1 MHCTTSNRSLFQ
13 LGAAVAFAACTLV
26 AAKAASNPVITTIP
40 VGTFAGGIVAA
51 SKSHLVYVAQ
61 PNEDQIGVI
70 NAKTNE
76 LSSAIIVAAGEPI
89 GLAISPDG
97 TNLYATIQTAG
108 LHGLLE
114 EISAKTGEVLLSLP
128 TGSTPQLPAVSP
140 DESVICV
147 PNLGDGT
154 VSVFSPDFE
163 GPVTV
168 NGDPVQAVFLSD
180 SLVVVT
186 NETTIINEI
195 DTSSGTVP
203 KTFNVATPVFG
214 EVLTKNRKTL
224 YAAGQN
230 AVYAVDLATGTP
242 TTIPVSAPANA
253 TLGVPTLS
261 ANGEFLY
268 VPVLESNMTVGLS
281 VVIVIDTKTNAT
293 VGSPIPVGEAPIQIA
308 LVGLVGYV
316 SNEISGTVT
325 VIRTK

>member
-114 EISAKTGEVLLSLP
+114 EISAKTER
-128 TGSTPQLPAVSP
+128 
-140 DESVICV
+140 C
-147 PNLGDGT
+147 
-154 VSVFSPDFE
+154 F
-163 GPVTV
+163 
-168 NGDPVQAVFLSD
+168 
-180 SLVVVT
+180 
-186 NETTIINEI
+186 
-195 DTSSGTVP
+195 
-203 KTFNVATPVFG
+203 
-214 EVLTKNRKTL
+214 
-224 YAAGQN
+224 
-230 AVYAVDLATGTP
+230 
-242 TTIPVSAPANA
+242 
-253 TLGVPTLS
+253 
-261 ANGEFLY
+261 
-268 VPVLESNMTVGLS
+268 
-281 VVIVIDTKTNAT
+281 
-293 VGSPIPVGEAPIQIA
+293 
-308 LVGLVGYV
+308 
-316 SNEISGTVT
+316 
-325 VIRTK
+325 